1 MIIDQ
6 LKNAAL
12 YFGTHARM
20 EQAFRY
26 LQKTDF
32 SKIDP
37 GKYEI
42 EGTNLFALIQ
52 QYDTKAKEKGR
63 WEAHRKYIDVQYV
76 FSGTE
81 LFGYAHLG
89 QLQSVAFDEAKDFHE
104 LKGSGDFLRV
114 PAGMFL
120 VLFPHD
126 AHMPGIS
133 VSAPEPVK
141 KVVVKVLAS
150 K

>member
-12 YFGTHARM
+12 YLGIHPRM
-20 EQAFRY
+20 GDAFRY

-32 SKIDP
+32 SKIEP
-37 GKYEI
+37 GRYEI
-42 EGTNLFALIQ
+42 DGANLFALVQ
-52 QYDTKAKEKGR
+52 QYDTKAEEKGR

-76 FSGTE
+76 YSGKE
-81 LFGYAHLG
+81 LFGYTDLE
-89 QLQSVAFDEAKDFHE
+89 QLQSVAYDEAKDFHE
-104 LKGSGDFLRV
+104 LKGKGDFLQV
-114 PAGMFL
+114 PAGTFL
-120 VLFPHD
+120 ILFPQD

-133 VSAPEPVK
+133 VSPPQPVK
-141 KVVVKVLAS
+141 KIVVKVRIG

>member
-12 YFGTHARM
+12 YFGTHFRM
-20 EQAFRY
+20 EEALRY

-32 SKIDP
+32 SKVEP

-42 EGTNLFALIQ
+42 DEANIFALIQ

-81 LFGYAHLG
+81 LFGYHDLG
-89 QLQSVAFDEAKDFHE
+89 LMQSVAYDEAKDFHE

-133 VSAPEPVK
+133 VSAPQPVK
-141 KVVVKVLAS
+141 KIVVKVLAG